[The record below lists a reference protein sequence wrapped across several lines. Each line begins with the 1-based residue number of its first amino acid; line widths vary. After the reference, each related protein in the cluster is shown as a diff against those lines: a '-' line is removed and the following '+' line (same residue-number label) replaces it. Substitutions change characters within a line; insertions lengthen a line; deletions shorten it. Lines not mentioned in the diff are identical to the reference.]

1 MGMGTRG
8 EVDKG
13 RRWGRGLKGGTRDNK
28 RGGRVRGAR
37 EVETRRV
44 GGTRG
49 NSLIAKSQ
57 WYTHKKNTHSADNH
71 APQFLRQF
79 QSFSALPRC
88 HRL

>member
-1 MGMGTRG
+1 MTGMGTRG

-37 EVETRRV
+37 GVETRGV

-49 NSLIAKSQ
+49 
-57 WYTHKKNTHSADNH
+57 W
-71 APQFLRQF
+71 
-79 QSFSALPRC
+79 
-88 HRL
+88 